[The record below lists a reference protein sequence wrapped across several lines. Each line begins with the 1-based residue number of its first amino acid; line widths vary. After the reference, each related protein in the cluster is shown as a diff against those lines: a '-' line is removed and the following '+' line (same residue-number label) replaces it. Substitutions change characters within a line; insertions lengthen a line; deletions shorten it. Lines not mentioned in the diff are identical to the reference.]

1 MNGSDGDLNI
11 DGPSLSF
18 ATMLDTSAMIA
29 VVAASDV
36 RRKDRRV
43 CMNRCRFHPTL
54 AGNHGGKRYQ
64 AEYFAAK
71 KRNRFQSSSGR
82 RHDRDVV
89 PAKTRSYSH
98 SDGTL
103 LVIAVFKF
111 VKGALLLTLAFG
123 ALSLLHK
130 DVASEVEHWL
140 DQLRI
145 DPDNEFIGTLLSKLQ
160 LVHTKELKEMSAL
173 GAGYAALFLVEGT
186 GLLFRKRWAEWL
198 TIVAT
203 SSLMP
208 LEVYE
213 LIKEFTVVRLLVV
226 LVNAA
231 VVLFLIYRV
240 RQKEN

>member
-1 MNGSDGDLNI
+1 MECLA
-11 DGPSLSF
+11 PYR
-18 ATMLDTSAMIA
+18 ATNTA
-29 VVAASDV
+29 
-36 RRKDRRV
+36 RV
-43 CMNRCRFHPTL
+43 IRPTDS
-54 AGNHGGKRYQ
+54 GVSPQ
-64 AEYFAAK
+64 
-71 KRNRFQSSSGR
+71 RNAIVFSPGQCEGTIE
-82 RHDRDVV
+82 DVV
-89 PAKTRSYSH
+89 PAKRRSH
-98 SDGTL
+98 SQGDRAL

-111 VKGALLLTLAFG
+111 VKGAVLLALAFG

-130 DVASEVEHWL
+130 DVALEVEHWL

-145 DPDNEFIGTLLSKLQ
+145 DPDNEFIGALLSKLQ
-160 LVHTKELKEMSAL
+160 LVHTKELKEISAL
-173 GAGYAALFLVEGT
+173 GAGYAALFLIEGT

-240 RQKEN
+240 RQKEK